1 MSIEME
7 KLYDERLKRYT
18 TALRND
24 KPDRVPIRIFAAEF
38 VAKYAGYTN
47 QEVTHQYEKA
57 FEATRQCAKD
67 FEWDATV
74 INMIYV
80 WTGLV
85 DHFGQ
90 IYYKVPGIELPPDV
104 GFQYF
109 EPADEEGAYMK
120 ANEYDMLIENP
131 TEFLANI
138 WMPRI
143 SRYVVPLNSPNTF
156 RNNMA
161 WLKGGIAMMD
171 YFQACGRA
179 AELLKSECGTVSAIS
194 GILKAPFDI
203 LADKLRGFRQ
213 LSVDVY
219 RQPEKVEAACE
230 ALAPYLFQNALV
242 TSDPNKQVP
251 VTVWLHRGTMFPSN
265 IYERLFWPTMKE
277 IIIELWKNGVQTLWY
292 AEGNWDKWLKYTA
305 ELPERS
311 IIYHVDK
318 GDIFEVHKQVG
329 EKFAISGGIPN
340 DLLAFGLP
348 GEVKDY
354 CKKVIQTV
362 GRDGGYILDAGAI
375 VQSDAKPENIKA
387 MTEAALEYG
396 VY

>member
-120 ANEYDMLIENP
+120 ADEYDMLIENP

-143 SRYVVPLNSPNTF
+143 SKYVVPLNSPNTF
-156 RNNMA
+156 RNNGMA
-161 WLKGGIAMMD
+161 
-171 YFQACGRA
+171 
-179 AELLKSECGTVSAIS
+179 
-194 GILKAPFDI
+194 
-203 LADKLRGFRQ
+203 
-213 LSVDVY
+213 
-219 RQPEKVEAACE
+219 
-230 ALAPYLFQNALV
+230 
-242 TSDPNKQVP
+242 
-251 VTVWLHRGTMFPSN
+251 
-265 IYERLFWPTMKE
+265 
-277 IIIELWKNGVQTLWY
+277 
-292 AEGNWDKWLKYTA
+292 
-305 ELPERS
+305 
-311 IIYHVDK
+311 
-318 GDIFEVHKQVG
+318 
-329 EKFAISGGIPN
+329 
-340 DLLAFGLP
+340 
-348 GEVKDY
+348 
-354 CKKVIQTV
+354 
-362 GRDGGYILDAGAI
+362 
-375 VQSDAKPENIKA
+375 
-387 MTEAALEYG
+387 
-396 VY
+396 